1 VNRPIGAAT
10 ARIGGSGDP
19 TPVGVAV
26 DDLMGARFDVEVG
39 PVAHGGHCVGR
50 IPDGRVVFVRH
61 TLPGELV
68 TVEITEEHK
77 GYLRADAI
85 EILRSSPDR
94 VTPPCRYAGPDR
106 CGGCDFQHVRPA
118 AQRALK
124 TAVVRE
130 QLIRIG
136 RLSEAEVDALGITVE
151 PLPGGRADDGLGWRT
166 RLRYTIAADDL
177 AGLLKHRS
185 HEVVAVDTCLIATPA
200 VRAAAVTGRRWP
212 GTDAIEVVASSAGD
226 VSVTALDVDGAVR
239 AVSGPAEV
247 TEVAAGHRFRLDP
260 AAFWQ
265 VHPAAPD
272 TFVATVL
279 AMLAP
284 RPGERAWDLYG
295 GAGLFAAALA
305 DAVGPR
311 GSVTLVESD
320 DRSVLAASSSLAG
333 LPQVTVVSST
343 VERMRLRGRPDIV
356 VLDPPRTGAG
366 RRVVRSLVDA
376 APRAIAYVAC
386 DPAAFARDVATFRAA
401 GWRLTRLAA
410 YDAFPMT
417 HHVECIGRLEPPD
430 GARPDQAGPPGDQ
443 AGPPGDQAGPPR
455 DRDV

>member
-1 VNRPIGAAT
+1 VNWPVGAAT
-10 ARIGGSGDP
+10 AGTGQPGAPAPAADTRQSAAPAPAADTRQSAAPAAI
-19 TPVGVAV
+19 
-26 DDLMGARFDVEVG
+26 DDLVGARFDVEVG

-68 TVEITEEHK
+68 TVEITEERK
-77 GYLRADAI
+77 GYLRADAV

-94 VTPPCRYAGPDR
+94 VTPPCPYAGPDR
-106 CGGCDFQHVRPA
+106 CGGCDFQHAQPA

-136 RLSEAEVDALGITVE
+136 RLSEAEVDTLGFTVE
-151 PLPGGRADDGLGWRT
+151 RLPGGAADDGLGWRT
-166 RLRYTIAADDL
+166 RLRYTVAADDR

-200 VRAAAVTGRRWP
+200 VQAAAVTDRRWP
-212 GTDAIEVVASSAGD
+212 GQDAVEVVASSAGD
-226 VSVTALDVDGAVR
+226 VSVTALDVDGIVR
-239 AVSGPAEV
+239 TVSGPIEV

-272 TFVATVL
+272 RFVTAVL
-279 AMLAP
+279 SMLAP

-320 DRSVLAASSSLAG
+320 DRSVLAASSSLAE

-366 RRVVRSLVDA
+366 RAVVRHLIDA

-386 DPAAFARDVATFRAA
+386 DPAAFARDVATFRTA
-401 GWRLTRLAA
+401 GWRLTRLEA

-417 HHVECIGRLEPPD
+417 HHVECIGRLEPP
-430 GARPDQAGPPGDQ
+430 GGPPLEGD
-443 AGPPGDQAGPPR
+443 
-455 DRDV
+455 V

>member
-1 VNRPIGAAT
+1 MSRPVRAAT
-10 ARIGGSGDP
+10 AGIGRPENRVD
-19 TPVGVAV
+19 VDAAI
-26 DDLMGARFDVEVG
+26 DDLVGAHFDVEVG

-61 TLPGELV
+61 SLPGELV
-68 TVEITEEHK
+68 TVEITEERK
-77 GYLRADAI
+77 GYVRADAV
-85 EILRSSPDR
+85 EVLRSSPDR
-94 VTPPCRYAGPDR
+94 VTPPCPYAGPDR
-106 CGGCDFQHVRPA
+106 CGGCDFQHVEPT

-136 RLSEAEVDALGITVE
+136 RLAEDEVDALDLSVE
-151 PLPGGRADDGLGWRT
+151 PLPGGGPDDGLGWRT
-166 RLRYTIAADDL
+166 RLRYTVAADDR

-185 HEVVAVDTCLIATPA
+185 HEVVAVDRCRIATPA
-200 VRAAAVTGRRWP
+200 VQAAEVTDRHWP
-212 GTDAIEVVASSAGD
+212 GEDAIEVVASSTGD
-226 VSVTALDVDGAVR
+226 VSVTAVDVDGTVR
-239 AVSGPAEV
+239 PVSGPLQI

-279 AMLAP
+279 DMLEP

-295 GAGLFAAALA
+295 GAGLFSAALA

-320 DRSVLAASSSLAG
+320 DRSVLAASSSLAA

-343 VERMRLRGRPDIV
+343 VERMRV
-356 VLDPPRTGAG
+356 PRTTGH
-366 RRVVRSLVDA
+366 R
-376 APRAIAYVAC
+376 
-386 DPAAFARDVATFRAA
+386 
-401 GWRLTRLAA
+401 
-410 YDAFPMT
+410 
-417 HHVECIGRLEPPD
+417 
-430 GARPDQAGPPGDQ
+430 GARPAPDRGRC
-443 AGPPGDQAGPPR
+443 PR
-455 DRDV
+455 STQPH

>member
-1 VNRPIGAAT
+1 MSRPVRGAT
-10 ARIGGSGDP
+10 AGNGRPGV
-19 TPVGVAV
+19 PVDVDAAI
-26 DDLMGARFDVEVG
+26 DDLVGAHFDVEVG

-50 IPDGRVVFVRH
+50 VPDGRVVFVRH

-68 TVEITEEHK
+68 TVEITEERK
-77 GYLRADAI
+77 GYLRADAV

-94 VTPPCRYAGPDR
+94 VTPPCPYAGPDR
-106 CGGCDFQHVRPA
+106 CGGCDFQHVEPA

-136 RLSEAEVDALGITVE
+136 RLAEDEVDALGLTVE
-151 PLPGGRADDGLGWRT
+151 PLGGGAGSGLGWRT
-166 RLRYTIAADDL
+166 RLRYTVAADDR

-185 HEVVAVDTCLIATPA
+185 HEVVAVDTCRIATPA
-200 VRAAAVTGRRWP
+200 VQAAGVTDRRWP
-212 GTDAIEVVASSAGD
+212 GEDAVEVVASSTGD
-226 VSVTALDVDGAVR
+226 VSVTAIGVDGTGQ
-239 AVSGPAEV
+239 AVSGPEHV

-265 VHPAAPD
+265 VHPAAPAR
-272 TFVATVL
+272 FAATVL
-279 AMLAP
+279 DMLAP

-320 DRSVLAASSSLAG
+320 DRSVLAASSSLAA

-366 RRVVRSLVDA
+366 ALVVRHLIDV

-386 DPAAFARDVATFRAA
+386 DPAAFARDVATFRTA
-401 GWRLTRLAA
+401 GWRLTRLEA

-417 HHVECIGRLEPPD
+417 HHVECIGRLEPPE
-430 GARPDQAGPPGDQ
+430 GEPPDRA
-443 AGPPGDQAGPPR
+443 
-455 DRDV
+455 V

>member
-1 VNRPIGAAT
+1 MSRPVRAAT
-10 ARIGGSGDP
+10 AGTGRSGD
-19 TPVGVAV
+19 AV
-26 DDLMGARFDVEVG
+26 DVEAAVDGLVGAHFEVEVG

-50 IPDGRVVFVRH
+50 IMDGRVVFVRH

-68 TVEITEEHK
+68 TVEITEERK
-77 GYLRADAI
+77 GYLRADAVD
-85 EILRSSPDR
+85 ILRSSPDR
-94 VTPPCRYAGPDR
+94 VTPPCPYAGPDR
-106 CGGCDFQHVRPA
+106 CGGCDFQHVEPA

-130 QLIRIG
+130 QLIRLG
-136 RLSEAEVDALGITVE
+136 RLAEDEVDGLGVTVE
-151 PLPGGRADDGLGWRT
+151 PLPGVGAGGALGWRT
-166 RLRYTIAADDL
+166 RLRYTIAADDR

-200 VRAAAVTGRRWP
+200 VQAAVVTDRRWP
-212 GTDAIEVVASSAGD
+212 GEDAVEVVASSTGD
-226 VSVTALDVDGAVR
+226 VSVSAIDVDGTMR
-239 AVSGPAEV
+239 PVSGPVQV
-247 TEVAAGHRFRLDP
+247 TEVASGHRFRLDP

-265 VHPAAPD
+265 VHPAAPE

-284 RPGERAWDLYG
+284 QPGERAWDLYG

-305 DAVGPR
+305 AAVGPR

-320 DRSVLAASSSLAG
+320 DRSVLAASSSLAA
-333 LPQVTVVSST
+333 LPQVRVVSST

-366 RRVVRSLVDA
+366 ARVVRNLVEA

-386 DPAAFARDVATFRAA
+386 DPAAFARDVATFRTA
-401 GWRLTRLAA
+401 GWRLTRLEA

-417 HHVECIGRLEPPD
+417 HHVECIGRLEPPE
-430 GARPDQAGPPGDQ
+430 
-443 AGPPGDQAGPPR
+443 GPPR
-455 DRDV
+455 RRAV

>member
-1 VNRPIGAAT
+1 VPTDPVPTVADELIG
-10 ARIGGSGDP
+10 
-19 TPVGVAV
+19 V
-26 DDLMGARFDVEVG
+26 RFDVEVG

-61 TLPGELV
+61 ALPGELV
-68 TVEITEEHK
+68 TAEITEERK
-77 GYLRADAI
+77 GYLRADAV
-85 EILRSSPDR
+85 EILRSSPVR

-106 CGGCDFQHVRPA
+106 CGGCDFQHVEPA
-118 AQRALK
+118 AQRDLK

-136 RLSEAEVDALGITVE
+136 RLSEAEVDALGVAVE
-151 PLPGGRADDGLGWRT
+151 PLPGGTLGWRT
-166 RLRYTIAADDL
+166 RLRYTVAADDR

-200 VRAAAVTGRRWP
+200 IQAASVTDRHWP
-212 GTDAIEVVASSAGD
+212 GDDAIEVVASSAGGL
-226 VSVTALDVDGAVR
+226 SVTALGVDGATR

-247 TEVAAGHRFRLDP
+247 TEIGAGHRFRLDP

-272 TFVATVL
+272 AFVATVMF
-279 AMLAP
+279 MLQP

-305 DAVGPR
+305 DAVGAR

-320 DRSVLAASSSLAG
+320 DRSILAASSSLAT
-333 LPQVTVVSST
+333 LPQVTVLSST

-366 RRVVRSLVDA
+366 TRVVRNLIDV
-376 APRAIAYVAC
+376 APRALAYVAC
-386 DPAAFARDVATFRAA
+386 DPAAFARDVATFRTA
-401 GWRLTRLAA
+401 GWRLSRLDA

-417 HHVECIGRLEPPD
+417 HHVECIGLLEPP
-430 GARPDQAGPPGDQ
+430 AA
-443 AGPPGDQAGPPR
+443 
-455 DRDV
+455 

>member
-1 VNRPIGAAT
+1 VSRPVRAAT
-10 ARIGGSGDP
+10 AGTGRSGD
-19 TPVGVAV
+19 AV
-26 DDLMGARFDVEVG
+26 DVEAAVDGLVGAHFEVEVG

-50 IPDGRVVFVRH
+50 ITDGRVVFVRH

-68 TVEITEEHK
+68 TVEITEERK
-77 GYLRADAI
+77 GYLRADAV

-94 VTPPCRYAGPDR
+94 VTPPCPYAGPDR
-106 CGGCDFQHVRPA
+106 CGGCDFQHVEPA

-130 QLIRIG
+130 QLIRLG
-136 RLSEAEVDALGITVE
+136 RLAEDEVDGLGVTVE
-151 PLPGGRADDGLGWRT
+151 PLPGVGAGGALGWRT
-166 RLRYTIAADDL
+166 RLRYTIAADDR

-200 VRAAAVTGRRWP
+200 VQAAVVTDRRWP
-212 GTDAIEVVASSAGD
+212 GEDAVEVVASSTGD
-226 VSVTALDVDGAVR
+226 VSVSAIDVDGTMR
-239 AVSGPAEV
+239 PVSGPVQV
-247 TEVAAGHRFRLDP
+247 TEVASGHRFRLDP

-265 VHPAAPD
+265 VHPAAPE

-284 RPGERAWDLYG
+284 QPGERAWDLYG

-305 DAVGPR
+305 AAVGPR

-320 DRSVLAASSSLAG
+320 DRSVLAASSSLAA
-333 LPQVTVVSST
+333 LPQVRVVSST

-366 RRVVRSLVDA
+366 ARVVRNLIDA

-386 DPAAFARDVATFRAA
+386 DPAAFARDVATFRTA
-401 GWRLTRLAA
+401 GWRLTRLEA

-417 HHVECIGRLEPPD
+417 HHVECIGRLEPPE
-430 GARPDQAGPPGDQ
+430 
-443 AGPPGDQAGPPR
+443 GPPR
-455 DRDV
+455 RRAV

>member
-1 VNRPIGAAT
+1 MSRPVRAAT
-10 ARIGGSGDP
+10 AGTGRSGD
-19 TPVGVAV
+19 AV
-26 DDLMGARFDVEVG
+26 DVEAAVDGLVGAHFEVQVG

-50 IPDGRVVFVRH
+50 IADGRVVFVRH

-68 TVEITEEHK
+68 TVEITEERK
-77 GYLRADAI
+77 GYLRADAV

-94 VTPPCRYAGPDR
+94 VTPPCPYAGPDR
-106 CGGCDFQHVRPA
+106 CGGCDFQHVEPA

-124 TAVVRE
+124 TTVVRE
-130 QLIRIG
+130 QLIRLG
-136 RLSEAEVDALGITVE
+136 RLAEDEVDGLGVTVE
-151 PLPGGRADDGLGWRT
+151 PLPGVGAGGALGWRT
-166 RLRYTIAADDL
+166 RLRYTIAADDR

-200 VRAAAVTGRRWP
+200 VQAAAVTDRRWP
-212 GTDAIEVVASSAGD
+212 GEDAVEVVASSTGD
-226 VSVTALDVDGAVR
+226 VSVSAIDVDGTMR
-239 AVSGPAEV
+239 PVSGPVQV
-247 TEVAAGHRFRLDP
+247 TEVASGHRFRLDP

-265 VHPAAPD
+265 VHPAAPE

-284 RPGERAWDLYG
+284 QPGERAWDLYG

-305 DAVGPR
+305 AAVGPR

-320 DRSVLAASSSLAG
+320 DRSVLAASSSLAA
-333 LPQVTVVSST
+333 LPQVRVVSST
-343 VERMRLRGRPDIV
+343 VERIRPRGRPDIV

-366 RRVVRSLVDA
+366 ARVVRNLIDA

-386 DPAAFARDVATFRAA
+386 DPAAFARDVATFRTA
-401 GWRLTRLAA
+401 GWRLTRLEA

-417 HHVECIGRLEPPD
+417 HHVECIGRLEPPE
-430 GARPDQAGPPGDQ
+430 
-443 AGPPGDQAGPPR
+443 GPPR
-455 DRDV
+455 RRAL

>member
-1 VNRPIGAAT
+1 VIRPVGAAT
-10 ARIGGSGDP
+10 AGTGQSGGPASLGPPIGDL
-19 TPVGVAV
+19 VGE
-26 DDLMGARFDVEVG
+26 RFDVDVG
-39 PVAHGGHCVGR
+39 PIAYGGHCVGR
-50 IPDGRVVFVRH
+50 VPDGRVVFVRH

-68 TVEITEEHK
+68 TVEITEERK
-77 GYLRADAI
+77 GYLRADAV

-94 VTPPCRYAGPDR
+94 VTPPCPYAGPDR
-106 CGGCDFQHVRPA
+106 CGGCDFQHVEPV

-136 RLSEAEVDALGITVE
+136 RLSEAEVDALGTTVE
-151 PLPGGRADDGLGWRT
+151 PLPGPVADGALGWRT
-166 RLRYTIAADDL
+166 RLRYTVAADDR

-200 VRAAAVTGRRWP
+200 VRAAAVTARRWA
-212 GTDAIEVVASSAGD
+212 GQDAVEVVASSTGD
-226 VSVTALDVDGAVR
+226 VSVTTLDVDGTVQS
-239 AVSGPAEV
+239 VSGPVEI

-272 TFVATVL
+272 RLVTAVL
-279 AMLAP
+279 AMLEP

-305 DAVGPR
+305 DAVGPH

-333 LPQVTVVSST
+333 SPQVSVVSST
-343 VERMRLRGRPDIV
+343 VERMRLRGRPDVV

-366 RRVVRSLVDA
+366 RTVVRHLVDV

-386 DPAAFARDVATFRAA
+386 DPATFARDVATFRTA
-401 GWRLTRLAA
+401 GWRLTRLEA

-417 HHVECIGRLEPPD
+417 HHVECIGRLEPPV
-430 GARPDQAGPPGDQ
+430 GPRRQ
-443 AGPPGDQAGPPR
+443 
-455 DRDV
+455 RDV